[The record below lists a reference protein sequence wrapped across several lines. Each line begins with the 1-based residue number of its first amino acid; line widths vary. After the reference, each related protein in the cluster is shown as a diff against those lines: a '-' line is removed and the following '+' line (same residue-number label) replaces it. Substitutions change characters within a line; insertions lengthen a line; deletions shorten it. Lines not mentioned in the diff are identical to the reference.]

1 MTADIIDWQGFP
13 AYRLSSPQLTVVA
26 LPLIGGKI
34 VALHDRRAGYEW
46 LVGPRRPLQLPG
58 RDARFGDGDLSG
70 WDEMFPTIAPCTLTL
85 DSGSAIDLP
94 DHGEVWSRPWT
105 VIHAGTDTLTLE
117 VSGSRLPYRL
127 QRTLRVSG
135 ASLTLDYWLTHCGA
149 RPFPFLWAAHPL
161 FRADS
166 DSVIRLGQDQVNEVI
181 VASKGAPELGVFG
194 DAIPYPRVQL
204 DSGETVDLSRVGQ
217 VEYTRSRKLYL
228 PAESR
233 VTRFSLY
240 HPSHEVRAHLTW
252 SGDVLRYCGLWF
264 DEGTHSRACVI
275 APEPCTGYLDAL
287 DYAYARGHVAV
298 IAPGETVT
306 WSLRFESEVMS

>member
-1 MTADIIDWQGFP
+1 MTADLIDWQGFP
-13 AYRLSSPQLTVVA
+13 AYRLSSPQLNVVT

-46 LVGPRRPLQLPG
+46 LVGPRRALQLPG

-85 DSGSAIDLP
+85 DCGSSIALP
-94 DHGEVWSRPWT
+94 DHGEVWSRPWA
-105 VIHAGTDTLTLE
+105 VIHAGADTITLE
-117 VSGSRLPYRL
+117 VSGRSLPYRL
-127 QRTLRVSG
+127 QRTLRISG
-135 ASLTLDYWLTHCGA
+135 ATLTLDYRLIHCGE

-161 FRADS
+161 FRADAGS
-166 DSVIRLGQDQVNEVI
+166 SIRLGRDEVKQMI
-181 VASKGAPELGVFG
+181 VASKGVPELGAFG
-194 DAIPYPRVQL
+194 DAIPYPQIQL
-204 DSGETVDLSRVGQ
+204 ESGETVDINRVGQ
-217 VEYTRSRKLYL
+217 AGYTRSRKLYL
-228 PAESR
+228 PAEPR

-240 HPSHEVRAHLTW
+240 HPSREVRAHLTW

-287 DYAYARGHVAV
+287 DYAHARGHAAV